1 MVPQLASG
9 REGACRHPRRQ
20 AGVSL
25 PAACFL
31 STCKHVCI
39 VAFNTGPPELAW
51 DGRRGSRR
59 VFLAAALRAVPVPHG
74 QGDPDSQRSV
84 EMPIVTV
91 EASAGR
97 TIEQKRGL
105 VKDIT
110 EAVVKNYKVSP
121 DVVIIVIRE
130 IADEHLGKAGKLK
143 IDK

>member
-1 MVPQLASG
+1 
-9 REGACRHPRRQ
+9 
-20 AGVSL
+20 
-25 PAACFL
+25 
-31 STCKHVCI
+31 
-39 VAFNTGPPELAW
+39 
-51 DGRRGSRR
+51 
-59 VFLAAALRAVPVPHG
+59 
-74 QGDPDSQRSV
+74 
-84 EMPIVTV
+84 MPIVTV

-143 IDK
+143 IDNK